1 MGASSVHFDDAS
13 KKKHMQSQTFYVDPR
28 IPRSKIKESDLS
40 FKRSPVDIIKL
51 NVSKPNKK
59 PAQVNLIK
67 NQMIAHK
74 RSISGETVIGT
85 FPTKPTMRKAADYK
99 FSINQEELSEKDE

>member
-1 MGASSVHFDDAS
+1 MV
-13 KKKHMQSQTFYVDPR
+13 
-28 IPRSKIKESDLS
+28 
-40 FKRSPVDIIKL
+40 
-51 NVSKPNKK
+51 
-59 PAQVNLIK
+59 
-67 NQMIAHK
+67 AHK